1 MKVLAGMQWASE
13 NLSDDVYYS
22 TSDDDMT
29 VDIGRL
35 QEEIKKACEQVS
47 KNKWPE
53 FPIICGYSMW
63 DSPGDPIRSKG
74 HKNYVSP
81 KKYKWTKWPMFCLGG
96 FYTTS
101 VRVVKQLYDI
111 SRTKDMINT
120 DDVWIT
126 GILRNILGMPDMM
139 LIKVK
144 PAIADHHEDFGGLAT
159 NRVRDKMT
167 KAWNHT
173 LNKNKSKTMCTC
185 KTI

>member
-13 NLSDDVYYS
+13 NLNDDVYYS

-35 QEEIKKACEQVS
+35 QEEIKKAREQVS

-53 FPIICGYSMW
+53 FPIICGYDIW
-63 DSPGDPIRSKG
+63 NDPQQPIRDKK
-74 HKNYVSP
+74 HKNYVSEQ
-81 KKYKWTKWPMFCLGG
+81 KFKWTKWPKFCLGG
-96 FYTTS
+96 FYTTT
-101 VRVVKQLYDI
+101 VRVVRQLYDI

-144 PAIADHHEDFGGLAT
+144 PAVATHHDNFHRLTRPQIEA
-159 NRVRDKMT
+159 K
-167 KAWNHT
+167 
-173 LNKNKSKTMCTC
+173 LNKIWKTSLSKYKFKICTC
-185 KTI
+185 